1 MASKSDGSWVR
12 QLIRLHIHVEVW
24 RSHDTTLPNRCL
36 AIHWHGMQ
44 RPRRRLRHFK
54 SLEARNLRAEGSN
67 ESLEDCLVFYRL
79 WQKNETADSSLQ
91 ALSCIYTSDEVCP
104 KSTCVLRKS
113 AMLAEDRLMLRD
125 G

>member
-1 MASKSDGSWVR
+1 MQICLDV
-12 QLIRLHIHVEVW
+12 HVEVW
-24 RSHDTTLPNRCL
+24 RSYDTMLPNRCL
-36 AIHWHGMQ
+36 AMHLHGMQ

-79 WQKNETADSSLQ
+79 WQRNETADSSQQ

-104 KSTCVLRKS
+104 DSTSVLRKS
-113 AMLAEDRLMLRD
+113 ATLAEDRIMLRD
-125 G
+125 V